1 MSSADWF
8 RLPHYQRHNQRRQ
21 EHLATLGL
29 PFRGRSVLE
38 VGAGIGDHTGFLVDR
53 ECRVTSTD
61 GRDDLLQ
68 VLRERYPAVKTMVWD
83 VEQPAPAAIG
93 PHDVVYCYGL
103 LYHTRNPDEV
113 IAALSHLAREFM
125 VLETCV
131 SFGAE
136 PAANLV
142 AEDAKDPTQAL
153 SGTGCRP
160 TRSWVMGELRKHFP
174 HVYVTRFQPW
184 HDEFPVDW
192 RDRAKH
198 AAALSRA
205 VFVAA
210 RAPLDERTLSRE
222 LLDLQERA

>member
-1 MSSADWF
+1 
-8 RLPHYQRHNQRRQ
+8 
-21 EHLATLGL
+21 
-29 PFRGRSVLE
+29 
-38 VGAGIGDHTGFLVDR
+38 
-53 ECRVTSTD
+53 
-61 GRDDLLQ
+61 
-68 VLRERYPAVKTMVWD
+68 

-192 RDRAKH
+192 RDRAEH